1 MNERIEELKLKAIDF
16 ADATYKYDLN
26 EGFKIQEWDAIR
38 LDEFAKLII
47 EECMRMCDVTEM
59 GFETHG
65 CSVEASGAI
74 TVKEYIAEH
83 FGIEE

>member
-38 LDEFAKLII
+38 LNEFAKLII
-47 EECMRMCDVTEM
+47 DECIDVIDVT
-59 GFETHG
+59 HG
-65 CSVEASGAI
+65 SKKLLRPYPYKQIVDNI
-74 TVKEYIAEH
+74 QEH
-83 FGIEE
+83 FGVE